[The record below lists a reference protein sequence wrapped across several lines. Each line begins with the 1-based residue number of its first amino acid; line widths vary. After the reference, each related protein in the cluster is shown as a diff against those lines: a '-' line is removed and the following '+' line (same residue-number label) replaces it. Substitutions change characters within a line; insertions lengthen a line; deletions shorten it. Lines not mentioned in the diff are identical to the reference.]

1 MGKTYLDALWKA
13 VQSEYETDTLI
24 CQIQAVK
31 EVIEEIGSGFLT
43 QETIDALYGQIV
55 EQYYKSQQR
64 INENN
69 ELAKKDETADEE
81 DGEVDKDELEAI
93 REENKN
99 EYDLQ
104 LSIAELIGVLFKTH
118 PQLSSIIVQ
127 DLFNTL
133 LRESLESQEK
143 QKNKFALFIMDDI
156 VEYLGPEI
164 LGA

>member
-1 MGKTYLDALWKA
+1 
-13 VQSEYETDTLI
+13 
-24 CQIQAVK
+24 
-31 EVIEEIGSGFLT
+31 
-43 QETIDALYGQIV
+43 LYKQIV

-118 PQLSSIIVQ
+118 PQLSSSIVQ

-133 LRESLESQEK
+133 LRESLES
-143 QKNKFALFIMDDI
+143 
-156 VEYLGPEI
+156 
-164 LGA
+164 